1 MLEAEALLKCSSTLS
16 QRKAATL
23 AQVNLVHATIA
34 TIAFLWH
41 RGSPEA
47 GLRGRG

>member
-23 AQVNLVHATIA
+23 ARVNLVHATIA
-34 TIAFLWH
+34 ILRH